1 MKRIY
6 AFDFIRGIAVIF
18 LIILHTGLNEWT
30 SSAAL
35 VAGAQESDPVIN
47 VLVFF
52 VT

>member
-35 VAGAQESDPVIN
+35 EAGAQESDPVIN